1 MPWEVSVSVEF
12 HCSKC
17 SKLIR
22 APREAAG
29 NRGKCPYCK
38 QSVYIPTPAE
48 DLEAIPLAPVDESPA
63 KGEEE
68 ADREAEELLTR
79 LEQDETPVQEA
90 EVGGPA
96 GVFIHPAE
104 DVADLVAEAIRAL
117 QSSDLDRVDGLIAQ
131 LRQNRAKAR
140 SHVQTQMMDEVP
152 PPELESCPPA
162 LYSGFLRTLLS
173 RL

>member
-1 MPWEVSVSVEF
+1 VSVEF

-38 QSVYIPTPAE
+38 QSVYIPTPPDE
-48 DLEAIPLAPVDESPA
+48 LEAIPLAPVDEGPA
-63 KGEEE
+63 KAED
-68 ADREAEELLTR
+68 ASDREAEDLLTR
-79 LEQDETPVQEA
+79 LGRDETPVGEGDP
-90 EVGGPA
+90 GGPA
-96 GVFIHPAE
+96 GVYVRPAE
-104 DVADLVAEAIRAL
+104 GVADLVAEAVRAL
-117 QSSDLDRVDGLIAQ
+117 QASDLDRVEGLVAQ

-140 SHVQTQMMDEVP
+140 SYVQTLMMDEVP

>member
-1 MPWEVSVSVEF
+1 MSVEF

-29 NRGKCPYCK
+29 SRGKCPYCK

-48 DLEAIPLAPVDESPA
+48 ELEAIPLAPVDEGPV
-63 KGEEE
+63 KGQEES
-68 ADREAEELLTR
+68 DREAEDLLAR
-79 LEQDETPVQEA
+79 LEQDETPVGEA

-96 GVFIHPAE
+96 GVFVQPSE
-104 DVADLVAEAIRAL
+104 DVADLVVEAVRAL
-117 QSSDLDRVDGLIAQ
+117 QASDLDRVDGLVAQ
-131 LRQNRAKAR
+131 LRQKRAKAR
-140 SHVQTQMMDEVP
+140 SHVQALMMDEVP

>member
-1 MPWEVSVSVEF
+1 VSVEF

-48 DLEAIPLAPVDESPA
+48 DLEAIPLAPVDEGGGG
-63 KGEEE
+63 GENET
-68 ADREAEELLTR
+68 DREAEDLLSR
-79 LEQDETPVQEA
+79 MGRDDTPVA
-90 EVGGPA
+90 DADSGGSTDEPA
-96 GVFIHPAE
+96 RESG
-104 DVADLVAEAIRAL
+104 DVAELVVEAVRAL
-117 QSSDLDRVDGLIAQ
+117 QASDLDRVEGLVRQ
-131 LRQNRAKAR
+131 LRANRSKAR
-140 SHVQTQMMDEVP
+140 AHLQSLLMDEVP
-152 PPELESCPPA
+152 PPALEDCPPA
-162 LYSGFLRTLLS
+162 LYSGFLRSLWG